1 MKPIMNYC
9 SPRKVFNH
17 IFDTFKIFFLYYPS
31 LKVEPVI
38 LQDDL
43 VVDLRLSIAKVRFFI
58 EHPILCDF
66 LPGFSQVSNIQYIV
80 VAVIGVGYSQIY
92 VE

>member
-31 LKVEPVI
+31 LKVES
-38 LQDDL
+38 
-43 VVDLRLSIAKVRFFI
+43 LS
-58 EHPILCDF
+58 
-66 LPGFSQVSNIQYIV
+66 
-80 VAVIGVGYSQIY
+80 YS
-92 VE
+92 